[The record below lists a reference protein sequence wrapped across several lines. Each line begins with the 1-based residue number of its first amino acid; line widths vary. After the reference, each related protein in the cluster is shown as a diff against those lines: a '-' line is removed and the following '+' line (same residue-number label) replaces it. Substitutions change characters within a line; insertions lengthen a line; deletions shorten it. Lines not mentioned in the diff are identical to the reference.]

1 MTDFAAS
8 QTMFISIPD
17 VISFFVVPFFGYVV
31 DHYGHRISWLLFCS
45 ILISLCHLAMGL
57 SDFSPIP
64 SMIGLG
70 FGYAI
75 NGVVLWP
82 SLAMAIQQKED
93 EIEKKDQMSPSLPPP
108 PRIKLLGT
116 AFGFSMAAL
125 NTALTIV
132 PLIAAHIRIEGRS
145 FVPVELFYSGLAIAG
160 ATFALLLLVEDG
172 HNGSFLQK
180 PAFINTT
187 RK

>member
-1 MTDFAAS
+1 MG
-8 QTMFISIPD
+8 
-17 VISFFVVPFFGYVV
+17 FF
-31 DHYGHRISWLLFCS
+31 
-45 ILISLCHLAMGL
+45 
-57 SDFSPIP
+57 DFSPVP

-82 SLAMAIQQKED
+82 SLAMAIQKRED
-93 EIEKKDQMSPSLPPP
+93 ELEETDGNSMSPSSSPP

-132 PLIAAHIRIEGRS
+132 PLVAAKIRIQGDS
-145 FVPVELFYSGLAIAG
+145 FVPVELFYS
-160 ATFALLLLVEDG
+160 ALGMNVLVLYI
-172 HNGSFLQK
+172 NISFNWGCFRFTALMS
-180 PAFINTT
+180 
-187 RK
+187 RC